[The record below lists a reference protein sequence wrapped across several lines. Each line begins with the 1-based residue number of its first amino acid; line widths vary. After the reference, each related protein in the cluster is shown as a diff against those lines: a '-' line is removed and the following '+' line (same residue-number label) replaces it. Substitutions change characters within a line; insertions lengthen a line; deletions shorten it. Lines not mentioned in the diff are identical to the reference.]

1 MMIVTGVIEVTG
13 VMTEVTEVS
22 QARDLNTEAVMM
34 EQLACMLAG
43 CQVAQGA
50 VTWKISLPSME
61 GMNQSYISKW

>member
-22 QARDLNTEAVMM
+22 QSRDLNTEAVMM
-34 EQLACMLAG
+34 EQLACTLAV

-50 VTWKISLPSME
+50 VTWKISSPSME
-61 GMNQSYISKW
+61 GMNQSYISKC

>member
-34 EQLACMLAG
+34 EQLACMLAV

-50 VTWKISLPSME
+50 VTWKISSPSME